1 MAHVKGGEDADKKLL
16 RQIRKESGPDQMG
29 SAFRWAVG
37 ASAAGGVELML
48 QVLPLPAATV
58 NSKPVLLAD
67 NVASKVLQTWKVST
81 ETFDGEVGLR
91 GPVPT
96 IFTEQPAELRTMLED
111 HPGDFMLHL
120 NKAMKW

>member
-1 MAHVKGGEDADKKLL
+1 VALVKGGEDTEKKLL
-16 RQIRKESGPDQMG
+16 RQIRKEAGSNPTG

-37 ASAAGGVELML
+37 ANTAGGVELML
-48 QVLPLPAATV
+48 QVLPLPAATI

-67 NVASKVLQTWKVST
+67 NMASKVLQSWRIST

-96 IFTEQPAELRTMLED
+96 IFTEQPEELRTMLD
-111 HPGDFMLHL
+111 SHPGDFMLHL